1 MTTMTQQRKRGPIVC
16 KPGSKRAKQIE
27 ETHGFNAAAKKRK
40 QRDDDAGSTDEKG
53 DSR

>member
-1 MTTMTQQRKRGPIVC
+1 MTEQRKRGPITC

-27 ETHGFNAAAKKRK
+27 DTHGFNAAAKARKKRK
-40 QRDDDAGSTDEKG
+40 ADAGSTDEKG